1 MAQPPDPTAVRM
13 RLLGSFRVFV
23 GPRTVEESDW
33 RLKKAAG
40 LVKLLALAP
49 DHRLHREQ
57 VTEALWPSQGRR
69 MASNSFRQAL
79 YIARRTL
86 DPDAAV
92 ASRLL
97 DYREEH
103 VTLCPHHPLW
113 VDVEAFQEAASTAG
127 Q

>member
-1 MAQPPDPTAVRM
+1 MAQLPDPTAVRM

-23 GPRTVEESDW
+23 GPRTVEESGW

-49 DHRLHREQ
+49 DHRLHRDQ
-57 VTEALWPSQGRR
+57 VMEAQWSGQGRR
-69 MASNSFRQAL
+69 KASSSFRQAL

-92 ASRLL
+92 ATR
-97 DYREEH
+97 R
-103 VTLCPHHPLW
+103 
-113 VDVEAFQEAASTAG
+113 
-127 Q
+127 

>member
-1 MAQPPDPTAVRM
+1 MAQPPDLTAVRM

-57 VTEALWPSQGRR
+57 VTEALWPSQDRR
-69 MASNSFRQAL
+69 MASNSLRPAL

-97 DYREEH
+97 DYRVEH
-103 VTLCPHHPLW
+103 VTLCPHHPLR
-113 VDVEAFQEAASTAG
+113 VDVEAF
-127 Q
+127 